1 MNYFLTIIILIFAG
15 SIAGSLLGIIKKP
28 TARMLCGFLSFAGG
42 MMVFISLIHL
52 LPESIKLT
60 NWAISIVAV
69 IVGALL
75 IWLIDKSLP
84 HINPELAKKEKPN
97 IKRTAAMLVI
107 GMAIHNLPEGLA
119 VSGGFTVIPKLGFLV
134 ALSIALHDI
143 PEAIATV
150 VPVFAASGKRLKSFL
165 ISSTVVAFEFVGFLA
180 GYFIFKN
187 ISPLALGIAL
197 ALTAGIMMYLSF
209 EELFPCAKMRKYP
222 VISTLAVL
230 LSFIFVLITR
240 FLL

>member
-1 MNYFLTIIILIFAG
+1 MIIILIFAG
-15 SIAGSLLGIIKKP
+15 SIAGSLFGIIRKP
-28 TARMLCGFLSFAGG
+28 TAKILSAFLSFAGG
-42 MMVFISLIHL
+42 MMVFISLIQL
-52 LPESIKLT
+52 LPESIKLI
-60 NWAISIVAV
+60 NWTISIVAV

-134 ALSIALHDI
+134 ALSIALHDF
-143 PEAIATV
+143 PETIATV
-150 VPVFAASGKRLKSFL
+150 VPIFTATGKRLKSFL
-165 ISSTVVAFEFVGFLA
+165 ISSIVAGFEFIGFLA
-180 GYFIFKN
+180 GYFIFKA
-187 ISPLALGIAL
+187 ISPLALGIAI
-197 ALTAGIMMYLSF
+197 ALTAGVMIYLSF
-209 EELFPCAKMRKYP
+209 EELFPAARMRKYP

-230 LSFIFVLITR
+230 ISFIFVLATR

>member
-1 MNYFLTIIILIFAG
+1 MNYFLAIIILILAG
-15 SIAGSLLGIIKKP
+15 PILGSLLGIIKKP
-28 TARMLCGFLSFAGG
+28 TAKMLSIFLTFAGG
-42 MMVFISLIHL
+42 IMVFISLIEL

-60 NWAISIVAV
+60 NWTIAIVSIIA
-69 IVGALL
+69 GALI

-119 VSGGFTVIPKLGFLV
+119 VSGGFTVVPKLGFLI
-134 ALSIALHDI
+134 ALSIALHNI

-150 VPVFAASGKRLKSFL
+150 VPIFAASKKRFKSFL
-165 ISSTVVAFEFVGFLA
+165 ISSTVAVVEFIGFLA

-187 ISPLALGIAL
+187 ISPLALGVVV

-209 EELFPCAKMRKYP
+209 EELFPAAKIRKYP
-222 VISTLAVL
+222 VISAITILMSL
-230 LSFIFVLITR
+230 IFVLITR